1 MTVHQTQTLT
11 TSGTAYEIIPA
22 LQVNGGD
29 ITIQNNNASANI
41 FIGGPGVTTSSFGFK
56 LAPGVAISFELNG
69 RDEIWAVSDTN
80 SATVNTLRVSLEGVY
95 IV

>member
-11 TSGTAYEIIPA
+11 TSGTAYKIVSA
-22 LQVNGGD
+22 NGD

-41 FIGGPGVTTSSFGFK
+41 FIGGPGVTTSDFGFK
-56 LAPGVAISFELNG
+56 LTPGVAIAFELNG
-69 RDEIWAVSDTN
+69 TDEIWAVSDTS
-80 SATVNTLRVSLEGVY
+80 SAIVNTLRVSLEGVY

>member
-11 TSGTAYEIIPA
+11 TSGTAYKIVSA
-22 LQVNGGD
+22 NGD

-41 FIGGPGVTTSSFGFK
+41 FIGGAGVTTSDFGFK
-56 LAPGVAISFELNG
+56 LTPGVAISFELNG
-69 RDEIWAVSDTN
+69 TDEIWAVSDTS

>member
-11 TSGTAYEIIPA
+11 TSGTAYKIVSA
-22 LQVNGGD
+22 NGD

-41 FIGGPGVTTSSFGFK
+41 FIGGAGVTTSSFGFK
-56 LAPGVAISFELNG
+56 IVPNAAIAFELNG
-69 RDEIWAVSDTN
+69 TDEIWAVSDTN